1 MVIEGSDGCEGAI
14 EILKLSEGN
23 RQDVAETLV
32 RLRDMRQDGD
42 TARASE
48 IVRGALRRGDE
59 AQCWLNGLRSA
70 DAGLHDGSDGRASS
84 PSAARERVPGTV
96 NGENPG
102 SGPVAAHL
110 LLNSSAVVSMGI
122 STLRSMWDG
131 LAARERQHLLAHM
144 AVHATAVDDALRLLT
159 MGHDA
164 AVVSAHPP
172 NGSAPQKRG
181 G

>member
-1 MVIEGSDGCEGAI
+1 MSSPCPRGHDVAGSLLGHALAMVIEGSDRCEGAI
-14 EILKLSEGN
+14 EILTRSEGN

-32 RLRDMRQDGD
+32 RLGDMRQDGD

-59 AQCWLNGLRSA
+59 GQCWLSEPRSA
-70 DAGLHDGSDGRASS
+70 D
-84 PSAARERVPGTV
+84 EVTT
-96 NGENPG
+96 NGEDPG

-131 LAARERQHLLAHM
+131 LA
-144 AVHATAVDDALRLLT
+144 
-159 MGHDA
+159 
-164 AVVSAHPP
+164 
-172 NGSAPQKRG
+172 
-181 G
+181 